1 MLARVDGSQAWEDLG
16 GEPDTIDGTA
26 TASTDASPAALP
38 GPKPPTR
45 EETEAKFRD
54 WSERIA
60 NAATGG
66 DAQVVLDEARS
77 HALFSAAPRTW
88 QDKLVQ
94 RSIDRANELKANPP
108 EQPSDKPTTD
118 ELVQRYMVEIA
129 HQGTQKDV
137 GDAHDKYLPPDGANP
152 HGFTA
157 EQQKV
162 MVKAFQDRL
171 AEVRSK

>member
-1 MLARVDGSQAWEDLG
+1 
-16 GEPDTIDGTA
+16 
-26 TASTDASPAALP
+26 
-38 GPKPPTR
+38 
-45 EETEAKFRD
+45 
-54 WSERIA
+54 
-60 NAATGG
+60 
-66 DAQVVLDEARS
+66 
-77 HALFSAAPRTW
+77 
-88 QDKLVQ
+88 VQ
-94 RSIDRANELKANPP
+94 RSIDRAAELKAKPP

-118 ELVQRYMVEIA
+118 ELVQRYVVEIN